1 MDLKKIL
8 NTSFFYAILAMVAG
22 VFYREFTKFNDFTGK
37 TTLAVMHVH
46 LFVLGVVLLLI
57 MLLLE
62 KQFNLTNNKK
72 FNQFYI
78 VYNIG
83 LMSTV
88 TMFLIRGI
96 TQVRN
101 IEITKAMSSAIS
113 GIAGISHITLGT
125 GIIMFFLIL
134 KKSVNNQSFQ

>member
-1 MDLKKIL
+1 MKKIL
-8 NTSFFYAILAMVAG
+8 NTSFFYAILAIVAG

-101 IEITKAMSSAIS
+101 IEITKVMSSVIS